1 MDVYDFL
8 NNFNDLCG
16 CIVTIYDCDSEE
28 IKFDSRA
35 GDCYGSADIV
45 GTIEEADLD
54 GYDVG
59 SVDVFL
65 DDGKIHIEINISMGD
80 EEDDG

>member
-8 NNFNDLCG
+8 NTFTELCG
-16 CIVTIYDCDSEE
+16 CIVTIFDCDSEE
-28 IKFDSRA
+28 IVFDSRA
-35 GDCYGSADIV
+35 GDCYGTADII
-45 GTIEEADLD
+45 GAIEEADLD
-54 GYDVG
+54 GYDV
-59 SVDVFL
+59 SSADVFI